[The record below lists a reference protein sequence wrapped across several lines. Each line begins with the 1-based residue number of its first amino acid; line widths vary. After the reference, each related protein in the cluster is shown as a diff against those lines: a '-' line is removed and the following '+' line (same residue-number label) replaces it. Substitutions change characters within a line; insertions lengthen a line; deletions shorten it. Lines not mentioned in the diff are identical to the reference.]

1 MTSRFAVGLGAGE
14 DGPDAASAALERTLA
29 DEPATASDAAFAFVF
44 ASPRYDPE
52 AVGRA
57 VRAATDA
64 PLLGCTSAGEFT
76 HRGTASGSVGVALG
90 LGDATRLHTGLG
102 QGVSTDEEAA
112 VGEAAATLPDRAV
125 GESAYPFR
133 SVVNLHD
140 GLAGKGEEVT
150 LATRVTLGPDVPIAG
165 GSAGDDL
172 EMAATHVLRDDEVA
186 TDAVGLG
193 LVESR
198 TPPAVTVAHG
208 HEPVSPPLEVTRSD
222 GAVVH
227 ELDGEP
233 AFEVWKR
240 HVRDRTAAEG
250 VDVDALD
257 AGDEALSM
265 ALTRY
270 AFGLQT
276 GQGLKIRWP
285 GLTTTTDGPLQFTC
299 SVPEGAMLRVT
310 AGSRESQIE
319 SARRAAAAARERLEG
334 PAAGALVFDCIC
346 RSTTL
351 GDEFGAAVET
361 MAETLDVPLLGFE
374 TYGEVAME
382 RDQLSGYHNTTTVIC
397 LFPA

>member
-1 MTSRFAVGLGAGE
+1 
-14 DGPDAASAALERTLA
+14 
-29 DEPATASDAAFAFVF
+29 
-44 ASPRYDPE
+44 
-52 AVGRA
+52 
-57 VRAATDA
+57 
-64 PLLGCTSAGEFT
+64 
-76 HRGTASGSVGVALG
+76 
-90 LGDATRLHTGLG
+90 
-102 QGVSTDEEAA
+102 
-112 VGEAAATLPDRAV
+112 
-125 GESAYPFR
+125 
-133 SVVNLHD
+133 
-140 GLAGKGEEVT
+140 
-150 LATRVTLGPDVPIAG
+150 VTLGPDVPIAG

-172 EMAATHVLRDDEVA
+172 EMTATHVLRDDEVA

-198 TPPAVTVAHG
+198 TPPVVTVAHG
-208 HEPVSPPLEVTRSD
+208 HEPISPPLEVTRSD

-240 HVRDRTAAEG
+240 HVRDRTADEG
-250 VDVDALD
+250 VDVDELD

-285 GLTTTTDGPLQFTC
+285 GLTTATDGPLQFTC

-319 SARRAAAAARERLEG
+319 SARRAA
-334 PAAGALVFDCIC
+334 GALVFDCIC

-351 GDEFGAAVET
+351 GDEFGAAVDA